1 MARSKRRLTDIK
13 ADRQRRLAFLSS
25 CARKVRHETRSLA
38 EEVARLDEE
47 VFGGTMFVYDCPFCA
62 GFHLAKEKK
71 NDATEKHHAHAH
83 TDGD

>member
-1 MARSKRRLTDIK
+1 MARSKRKLTDIK

-25 CARKVRHETRSLA
+25 CERKVRHETRALA

-47 VFGGTMFVYDCPFCA
+47 VFGSTMFVYDCPFCA
-62 GFHLAKEKK
+62 GFHLAKGKA
-71 NDATEKHHAHAH
+71 DAAEKHHAHAH